1 MVNTGTGGNVEYNR
15 TDTVTNFDITTQ
27 ESQQVATPG
36 AIRRLSASVLVDGT
50 LNAQQTQS
58 LKDSVAAAIGFNQLR
73 GDQLVIQGMKFDTTL
88 ADQLLAQMEAE
99 QRQKV
104 ILALVGAALLLLIMG
119 AGIFLWIRRRRLAAL
134 RRLVPKEEGDQVPS
148 LKDLLEHPELMTSQG
163 ELAIL
168 EEQLRVYAT
177 NNPEEVANLIKNWL
191 AEDL

>member
-1 MVNTGTGGNVEYNR
+1 
-15 TDTVTNFDITTQ
+15 
-27 ESQQVATPG
+27 
-36 AIRRLSASVLVDGT
+36 
-50 LNAQQTQS
+50 
-58 LKDSVAAAIGFNQLR
+58 
-73 GDQLVIQGMKFDTTL
+73 
-88 ADQLLAQMEAE
+88 MEAE